1 MCFDQPRHN
10 TFHFLHLPV
19 AEVSS
24 LMKNPP
30 KSRNAYKDWAA
41 ISLALVA
48 GMCAA
53 EVLDV
58 WQPTATAEI
67 PLHASVQTQVESPT
81 LALGSDAGKARWEKE
96 K

>member
-1 MCFDQPRHN
+1 MCFDKPSYN
-10 TFHFLHLPV
+10 TSRALHLPF
-19 AEVSS
+19 AEVST

-41 ISLALVA
+41 MSLALLA
-48 GMCAA
+48 GICAA
-53 EVLDV
+53 EFADV
-58 WQPTATAEI
+58 WQPAATDEI

-81 LALGSDAGKARWEKE
+81 LALGSHAGEGRWEK

>member
-1 MCFDQPRHN
+1 MRFPTPRDN
-10 TFHFLHLPV
+10 TFHFVHLPF

-24 LMKNPP
+24 LMKNSP
-30 KSRNAYKDWAA
+30 KSRNAFKDWAA

-48 GMCAA
+48 GIVTA
-53 EVLDV
+53 ELADV
-58 WQPTATAEI
+58 WQPSASDEI

-81 LALGSDAGKARWEKE
+81 LALGSDAGKARWEK